1 MNWALVVPM
10 ANEEND
16 FAPFIREVFRAL
28 ETTGGG
34 TVYLVVDNASTDR
47 TPDLCRK
54 LSATD
59 ARFITVWAPENR
71 NLAEAYQRG
80 MAEAWRRGHDY
91 FIEMDAGLS
100 HQPAALPH
108 FLGRLAEGYAC
119 AWGSRFVTGGAME
132 GPAFR
137 RFLSKGG
144 TVLANFLLG
153 TSLHDMTSGYQ
164 GFSREVVARFM
175 HYPLKS
181 RAHFYQTELRYLLR
195 RHRAAEVPI
204 SYRAPSPRISFAS
217 LLNSL
222 SSLLYYTWRRLTF
235 RPVYL

>member
-28 ETTGGG
+28 ETTGSG

-80 MAEAWRRGHDY
+80 MAEAWHRGHDY
-91 FIEMDAGLS
+91 FVEMDAGLS
-100 HQPAALPH
+100 HQPSALPH
-108 FLGRLAEGYAC
+108 FLDRLAEGYAC

-144 TVLANFLLG
+144 TRLANFLLG
-153 TSLHDMTSGYQ
+153 TSLRDMTSGYQ
-164 GFSREVVARFM
+164 GFSREAVALFM
-175 HYPLKS
+175 QRPLKS

-195 RHRAAEVPI
+195 RHRAVEVPI
-204 SYRAPSPRISFAS
+204 RYRAPSPRISLAS

-222 SSLLYYTWRRLTF
+222 SSLLYYAWRRFTF
-235 RPVYL
+235 RAIYL